1 MKKITTL
8 ACAVSL
14 LSLIGCSQMP
24 TQIEDGSKNQIDKEP
39 LIVGLPFSERVAT
52 TSKNIDNQL
61 DLLHKVKSQEHVGA
75 FEMVKHNNDLDA
87 RLDSDKTIPKAYK
100 DVVAKQQAEI
110 ANNETKE
117 VSKSDNIEEIKD
129 VAENLMNRK
138 LKALDWE
145 NNSFKE
151 LVKMFA
157 QALGYEFIDNK
168 NIKDF
173 NITLKASNIT
183 IANALQELKKK
194 SEKVNIVVAE
204 KTKTITITN
213 K

>member
-1 MKKITTL
+1 
-8 ACAVSL
+8 
-14 LSLIGCSQMP
+14 MP
-24 TQIEDGSKNQIDKEP
+24 TQIEAGSKEKIDKEP
-39 LIVGLPFSERVAT
+39 LVIGVPFSERVAK
-52 TSKNIDNQL
+52 TSKNIDEQL
-61 DLLHKVKSQEHVGA
+61 DLLHKVKAQEHVGT

-87 RLDSDKTIPKAYK
+87 RLNSDKTIPKAYK
-100 DVVAKQQAEI
+100 EVVAKQQVEVTK
-110 ANNETKE
+110 NETKE
-117 VSKSDNIEEIKD
+117 VSKIDKVEEVKD
-129 VAENLMNRK
+129 VSDNLMNRK

-151 LVKMFA
+151 LTKMFA

-183 IANALQELKKK
+183 IADALQELRKK
-194 SEKVNIVVAE
+194 SEKVSIIVAE
-204 KTKTITITN
+204 KTKTITIIN